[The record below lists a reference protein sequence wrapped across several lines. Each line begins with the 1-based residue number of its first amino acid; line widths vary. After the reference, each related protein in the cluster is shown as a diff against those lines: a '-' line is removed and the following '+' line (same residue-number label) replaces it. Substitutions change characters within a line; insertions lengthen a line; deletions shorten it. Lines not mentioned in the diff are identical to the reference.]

1 MTQKVLDY
9 SGHLFCARLLLQMQF
24 LKLHTFCP
32 PTTLESRLS
41 SSSELQRDKDI

>member
-41 SSSELQRDKDI
+41 SELQRDKDI